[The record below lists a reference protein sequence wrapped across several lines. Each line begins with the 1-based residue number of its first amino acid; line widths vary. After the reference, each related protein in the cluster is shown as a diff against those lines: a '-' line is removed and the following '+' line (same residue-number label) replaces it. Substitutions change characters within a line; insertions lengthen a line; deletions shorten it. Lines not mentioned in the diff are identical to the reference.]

1 MRHTIEALHTVIQ
14 TYNLLKHILRGI
26 YKVRDTIS
34 FQYLVY
40 YYKMVT
46 STEKAFL
53 EDYTSL
59 IGGERNFE
67 AQFSEDLGRFY
78 SVYSQ
83 SEFNDLLLKILK
95 DFAVYV
101 IGKSSILKSI
111 FELADSSCLFQ
122 LEEELMCSTM
132 RLFPEKV
139 ANYLLE

>member
-1 MRHTIEALHTVIQ
+1 
-14 TYNLLKHILRGI
+14 
-26 YKVRDTIS
+26 
-34 FQYLVY
+34 
-40 YYKMVT
+40 MVT